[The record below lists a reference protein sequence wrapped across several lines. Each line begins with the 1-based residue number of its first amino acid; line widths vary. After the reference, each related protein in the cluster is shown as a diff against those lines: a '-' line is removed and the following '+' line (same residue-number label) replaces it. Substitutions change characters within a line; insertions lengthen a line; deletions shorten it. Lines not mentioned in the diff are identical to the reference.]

1 MENLVRQDMCIWESL
16 RMGNIMEKEGMNGVQ
31 AMFMKETMRRAKKMG
46 LEFILTQRDFDI
58 KEVGLRV
65 NGMGLHLLQIL
76 MDKKFKQSFQTV
88 FK

>member
-1 MENLVRQDMCIWESL
+1 
-16 RMGNIMEKEGMNGVQ
+16 MGNIMEKEGMNGVQ